1 MNATELQER
10 LIDFSAMII
19 NMTEKLPKSQAGK
32 NLAGQLVRSSTSVT
46 LNYGEACGSE
56 SQKDFVH
63 KLRLVLKELRETF
76 AGLKLINKINL
87 LNDTQIFDKA
97 LKENS
102 ELIAIFVS
110 SIKTASLKLK

>member
-10 LIDFSAMII
+10 LIDFSAII
-19 NMTEKLPKSQAGK
+19 IKMSDKLPNTKAGA
-32 NLAGQLVRSSTSVT
+32 NLAGQLVRSSTSAT

-87 LNDTQIFDKA
+87 MNDTNILDKA
-97 LKENS
+97 LIENN

-110 SIKTASLKLK
+110 SIKTASLKLD